1 AQNVLTKA
9 NETPLKLEG
18 NLLKVSTVFEPTHDR
33 SILLAKNLKPETSKE
48 TFQNFVEATKNVD
61 VFNVVFGKNGKAIVI
76 LKTEID
82 EDDSNEDMKLAG
94 SIISLE
100 FAPLTKGIKIS
111 NIPPGTNS
119 DDISFKFSNK
129 YIGGDQVT
137 DLMLDKKNGV
147 AKIYFEK
154 TSVVSGLV
162 KKEHKFRGVSLNVIP
177 YYDDF
182 EELQEITTKI
192 TVFSAAYPID
202 PLVMNYIF
210 NKQEIEKK
218 FDFKTMKYDKQTSRF
233 HFTKDFDN
241 PKLAHDFDNKLKE
254 FLHSFVKEEVKIPKA
269 VFEKVKEVIEEKR
282 DEFKTEKVDFSFDG
296 YRVTFIG
303 KEEDVTLQK
312 RSAEATI
319 DRISEE
325 AKFETTELVIE
336 DKNKLKF
343 LNFINYF
350 KNVTTEFPR
359 VKIHGMEN
367 SSGKL
372 SLLGTAEKIKD
383 VQLRILH
390 DLMKISEIDVKM
402 SDRQIDFLKR
412 TECRI
417 VNDELKKDEVMLMLV
432 SITGAVGAKGF
443 QAKIMTLKKC
453 DNTEE
458 KRLLDI
464 VHTKTSEKRIRID
477 EETASFLVKSN
488 KLQDFKKEQFN
499 KHQVLVDQELVDFCS
514 IWIVCEKSKMNNVEH
529 ELTRLINE
537 KKITSSTF
545 KPVDPMKV
553 RFLKEQ
559 CLGRIKEK
567 EQSCKAE
574 GVAVLEIDSGLLE
587 NQYSSVINYQG
598 RYEPEDS
605 ANAVKIIYVSDIKD
619 STTEDSITLFFENKK
634 RSGGGNLCEGKEGY
648 KRLTATVARLTFVS
662 SKDAQ
667 NVLTKANETP
677 LKLEGNVLK
686 VSTEFEPTHD
696 RSILLAKNLKPETS
710 KEMFQNFVEAT
721 RNVDVFNVVF
731 GKDGKAIVI
740 LRGEDD
746 SKEESSKEDMKL
758 ASSIISLEFAPLTKG
773 IKISNIPP
781 ETWSDDIR
789 YKFSNKKI
797 GGGQVTDMM
806 MDKRNGVANIYF
818 EKTSVVSGLVKKEH
832 KFKGVSLNVIPSYDD
847 FEELQEITTKKTEYF
862 VAYPIDPL
870 VMNYIFNKQGIEN
883 KFDFKTMKYD
893 KETSRFHF
901 TKDFNDPQLAQEFEN
916 KLKEFLYSFV
926 KDEVRI
932 AKTVFGKIKEA
943 MEKKRDEFEALE
955 VNFSFDGYRV
965 TLVGKK
971 EDVTRQKRSVEATMD
986 RFIEQSKLE
995 SIQFLIENKNKL
1007 KFLNFIHYFK
1017 KLMTEFPGVKIHGM
1031 ENSSGKLSLLGTTER
1046 IKDVQL
1052 RVLQDLMKISE
1063 IDVKMSD
1070 RQIDFLKRS
1079 ECQIVNDELKKDDVM
1094 LMLLTIKGA
1103 VGTKG
1108 VQARIMTLEK
1118 CDNYE
1123 EKRLLNI
1130 VHAKTSEKCIRVDEE
1145 TASFLA
1151 KSNKLQ
1157 EFKMEQFNKHQVLVD
1172 QELVD
1177 FCNIWIVCEKSK
1189 MNNVEQELKR
1199 LINEKKKIRS
1209 IFEQIDPHCWG
1220 RIKEK
1225 GKSCKA
1231 EGVAALEID
1240 SCSLEVKGTQA
1251 GRKEMITF
1259 LETLAENDYFK
1270 NQYSSVV
1277 NYQGRNE
1284 PEDEASAVRTIYV
1297 SDIRDSTTE
1306 DSITLFFENTK
1317 RSGGGDLCEGKE
1329 GYKRLS
1335 ATVARLTFVSSKGNS
1350 VSKPFTCPP

>member
-1 AQNVLTKA
+1 KQELSSVVLKRSGGGDLCQGKEGYKRLSDTVFSRLTFVPSKDAQNVLTKA

-82 EDDSNEDMKLAG
+82 EDDSNEDM
-94 SIISLE
+94 
-100 FAPLTKGIKIS
+100 
-111 NIPPGTNS
+111 N
-119 DDISFKFSNK
+119 FKFSNK

-192 TVFSAAYPID
+192 T
-202 PLVMNYIF
+202 
-210 NKQEIEKK
+210 EIEKK

-336 DKNKLKF
+336 DKNKLK
-343 LNFINYF
+343 IS
-350 KNVTTEFPR
+350 PR
-359 VKIHGMEN
+359 
-367 SSGKL
+367 
-372 SLLGTAEKIKD
+372 TAEKIKD